1 MKKIT
6 KDDVERK
13 ETLLNGRTFMVDQIS
28 LFVDF
33 IVHNVP
39 PTDKIKSVDM
49 TNASTK
55 KNSQKTANVKD

>member
-1 MKKIT
+1 M
-6 KDDVERK
+6 ERK
-13 ETLLNGRTFMVDQIS
+13 ETLLNGQTFMVYQIS

-33 IVHNVP
+33 IVHNVT

-55 KNSQKTANVKD
+55 KNS

>member
-33 IVHNVP
+33 IVHIVT
-39 PTDKIKSVDM
+39 PTDKIQSVDM
-49 TNASTK
+49 SNASTK
-55 KNSQKTANVKD
+55 KNS

>member
-13 ETLLNGRTFMVDQIS
+13 ETLLNGRAFMVDQIS

-55 KNSQKTANVKD
+55 KSS

>member
-33 IVHNVP
+33 IVHNVT
-39 PTDKIKSVDM
+39 PTDKIQSVDM
-49 TNASTK
+49 SNARTK
-55 KNSQKTANVKD
+55 KNS